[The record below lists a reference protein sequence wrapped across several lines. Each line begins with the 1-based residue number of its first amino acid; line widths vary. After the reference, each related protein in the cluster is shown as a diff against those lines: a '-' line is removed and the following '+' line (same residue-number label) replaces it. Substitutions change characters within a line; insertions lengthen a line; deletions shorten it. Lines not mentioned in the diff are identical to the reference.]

1 MNNLHDL
8 LLLMFNLSQMSNKAK
23 VIESFH
29 ESISELF
36 KPHQFVYSE
45 HQKPDSIYSEEIS
58 TRNFFY
64 GYLLSDSEPTLETRR
79 LVQNAVQMFAVIL
92 DRLNLEAEL
101 NDKVDSLETV
111 TQKQLSEITNY
122 AEELEIARLAS
133 LNLIEDLKEE
143 IADRTQIEKE
153 LKESEATLAAAQQ
166 IAKMGSWDW
175 DMISNT
181 SKWSDE
187 MWRVLDI
194 SPDTYDGSPDF
205 ILRVIHPDDV
215 ERVVKSMSSVS
226 PSGILDPIEYRVIHN
241 DGSVHN
247 ICAEGR
253 IVFDETGRAIRNF
266 GTVQDITERKHSEE
280 ELLKSQERFDLAMKA
295 STDGLFDWNLETNSI
310 YYAPAWKKMLG
321 YEDHELPND
330 FSVWETTTDPE
341 DVKNSWELQ
350 QKLISKQIDRFVLE
364 FKMKHKDGHWVD
376 ILSRAGA
383 IFNDSGKAIRIV
395 GTHTDITERKLAEE
409 ALFKTTEQLEHIGKM
424 ARIGGWEL
432 DLATMQVNYSRETAR
447 IHEVD
452 FPYVPPKLS
461 QGNEYYPPEVWPDV
475 QAAVQ
480 AAIEH
485 GTAYDREWPF
495 ITAKGNRI
503 WVRAQGFCVKENGKS
518 IKLQGTFQDITERKQ
533 AEEEIRKQLIEL
545 RRWYEVTLD
554 REGRVLQLK
563 QEVNE
568 LLKQYGEPMRYES
581 VNPDN
586 PKLD

>member
-1 MNNLHDL
+1 MSVAMIQGNNKIV
-8 LLLMFNLSQMSNKAK
+8 S
-23 VIESFH
+23 SF
-29 ESISELF
+29 I
-36 KPHQFVYSE
+36 
-45 HQKPDSIYSEEIS
+45 
-58 TRNFFY
+58 
-64 GYLLSDSEPTLETRR
+64 
-79 LVQNAVQMFAVIL
+79 
-92 DRLNLEAEL
+92 
-101 NDKVDSLETV
+101 
-111 TQKQLSEITNY
+111 
-122 AEELEIARLAS
+122 
-133 LNLIEDLKEE
+133 
-143 IADRTQIEKE
+143 
-153 LKESEATLAAAQQ
+153 
-166 IAKMGSWDW
+166 
-175 DMISNT
+175 
-181 SKWSDE
+181 
-187 MWRVLDI
+187 
-194 SPDTYDGSPDF
+194 
-205 ILRVIHPDDV
+205 DV
-215 ERVVKSMSSVS
+215 
-226 PSGILDPIEYRVIHN
+226 
-241 DGSVHN
+241 
-247 ICAEGR
+247 
-253 IVFDETGRAIRNF
+253 
-266 GTVQDITERKHSEE
+266 
-280 ELLKSQERFDLAMKA
+280 
-295 STDGLFDWNLETNSI
+295 
-310 YYAPAWKKMLG
+310 
-321 YEDHELPND
+321 
-330 FSVWETTTDPE
+330 
-341 DVKNSWELQ
+341 
-350 QKLISKQIDRFVLE
+350 
-364 FKMKHKDGHWVD
+364 
-376 ILSRAGA
+376 
-383 IFNDSGKAIRIV
+383 
-395 GTHTDITERKLAEE
+395 TERKLAVE